1 MTNYHFRK
9 MSKKKCCNLFDY
21 NTSSFYLF
29 VFSVKFIDINPSIK
43 LLLTK
48 NHYHF
53 YCIPLLFIKNV
64 SLCRFSYFFIFHDS
78 LLLYFLLKHH
88 LSIHIDS
95 SSQFENISS
104 KIIIFDFFIN
114 ALKKIIFCFSPPD
127 KFIPL
132 SCTK

>member
-1 MTNYHFRK
+1 MTGCMTNYHFRK
-9 MSKKKCCNLFDY
+9 TSKKKCCNLFDY

-53 YCIPLLFIKNV
+53 YCITLLFIKNV

-88 LSIHIDS
+88 LSIHILHLHLL
-95 SSQFENISS
+95 
-104 KIIIFDFFIN
+104 IFSYFRYFFS
-114 ALKKIIFCFSPPD
+114 LLFK
-127 KFIPL
+127 
-132 SCTK
+132 